1 MTIFRGEIGGWFL
14 VMFFSLLAAKVWGWI
29 GEGRVEVLEQQPPQN
44 PRLFHTRLA
53 ISLSISVLFDS
64 YMLEYLVKEVLHQAR
79 PDMMVMFGFEFA
91 VLTILSF
98 STMARYAISLVEI
111 YIVRKQ
117 KEKRVEEIR
126 RERRVAAEATA
137 PALGEGVASGAGD
150 APADTAATTSPT
162 RTVPA
167 AEDPIDDAEVEV
179 EGWEEKGR
187 WIFYLDLT
195 TGKAL
200 LHGGQPCRM
209 LTCSSRLPQARCL
222 SIFLFHSPCILRPSD
237 PHYARRFPYL
247 QIFLQTHFR
256 LCQIPDSYEGYERKV
271 PGRNSGGDHSR
282 GHLHHLSGGDAAFPT
297 SRCWK
302 WCGRATCAQPCS
314 GADAAEETPL
324 RPHSAFCM
332 SSELA

>member
-137 PALGEGVASGAGD
+137 PALGEGVVSGASPS
-150 APADTAATTSPT
+150 PADAAASAGPT
-162 RTVPA
+162 RTIPA
-167 AEDPIDDAEVEV
+167 VEDPIDDAEVEV

-195 TGKAL
+195 TGICL
-200 LHGGQPCRM
+200 LHGSQPGWTLICF
-209 LTCSSRLPQARCL
+209 
-222 SIFLFHSPCILRPSD
+222 I
-237 PHYARRFPYL
+237 
-247 QIFLQTHFR
+247 
-256 LCQIPDSYEGYERKV
+256 
-271 PGRNSGGDHSR
+271 
-282 GHLHHLSGGDAAFPT
+282 
-297 SRCWK
+297 
-302 WCGRATCAQPCS
+302 
-314 GADAAEETPL
+314 
-324 RPHSAFCM
+324 
-332 SSELA
+332 